1 MHQFNK
7 TAGRLPTNLTQ
18 SDSLWW
24 VCKIPTQ
31 SKGGIQ
37 IQGKFAG
44 TCVLGE
50 VGRLSYKWIAFAFL
64 TLTLQSQFQ
73 GHDRASAAESARL
86 KKNSPIIKHAKCLA
100 TRYRCWKK
108 KASTGYRWYM
118 DVYGTILKDAM
129 CQYVSVMLLVLIQQK
144 PWNIQKGSSK
154 SQKFR
159 WEKPIPPPWGHCLC
173 EGDGLSSWKVSTK
186 WSKNVCFKGKET
198 SRDCYHGS
206 WWIYEANPWALD

>member
-1 MHQFNK
+1 MQQNRRTSPHQSNVE
-7 TAGRLPTNLTQ
+7 RQ
-18 SDSLWW
+18 SLMSFAKYQRR
-24 VCKIPTQ
+24 VKVASK
-31 SKGGIQ
+31 SKGSSQ
-37 IQGKFAG
+37 ELVYREK
-44 TCVLGE
+44 LG
-50 VGRLSYKWIAFAFL
+50 GYLIKWIAFAFL

-186 WSKNVCFKGKET
+186 WSKTVCFKGKET

-206 WWIYEANPWALD
+206 WWIYEASPWALD